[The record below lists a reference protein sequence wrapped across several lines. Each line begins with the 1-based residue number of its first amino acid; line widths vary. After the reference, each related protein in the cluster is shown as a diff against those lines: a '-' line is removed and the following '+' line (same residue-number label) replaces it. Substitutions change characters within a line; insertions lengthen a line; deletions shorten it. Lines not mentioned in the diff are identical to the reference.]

1 MLNPFP
7 ELLAYSF
14 FAPLLLRLV
23 LGLLFIDL
31 GLLKFKGE
39 KQRWIAS
46 FDSLRLRPADLM
58 VTVYGALQIAGG
70 LMLIAGLWT
79 QVAAL
84 FFVLS
89 TGAELFIEW
98 KTKEILKRD
107 LVFYILTFVMA
118 LSLLVTGAGVYAI
131 DIPL

>member
-58 VTVYGALQIAGG
+58 VSIYGALQMVGG

-89 TGAELFIEW
+89 TGTELFIES
-98 KTKEILKRD
+98 KTKEVLKRD
-107 LVFYILTFVMA
+107 LVFYVLTFAMA